1 MDEDGNR
8 KGRCA
13 GVGAVAY
20 ASYSIFKFY
29 KKGKSKITREMLRRI
44 WSDPGNVSDSV
55 LDVVAEE
62 FSNKFEVCNINTK
75 NRLYH
80 FFA

>member
-1 MDEDGNR
+1 MDEDGTE
-8 KGRCA
+8 KG
-13 GVGAVAY
+13 VALG
-20 ASYSIFKFY
+20 SEPWHMHPIVFLNSI